1 MNNVFAITWCIGML
15 DHQGAVHFQT
25 LQILTGEKL
34 GVNEKNSRKS
44 EVHKFIKKNCIGG

>member
-34 GVNEKNSRKS
+34 GVNEKKEANQ
-44 EVHKFIKKNCIGG
+44 KFTNL